1 MTILSERLDGRVVV
15 VTGGGSGIGLETCRA
30 AAHRGARV
38 AVVDQDAEVARA
50 VADEVGG
57 RGYQGDVTDKAD
69 VAAIADRIAADLGPV
84 DGLVTSAGISTGG
97 STEDISEELWDRV
110 YAVNV
115 KGTLFWMQAVIP
127 SMKARGAGS
136 IVTISSQLS
145 RAGGRGNAAY
155 ISSKGAILSLTYTAA
170 LELSETGIRINS
182 VLPGATDTPMFR
194 RSLGRAEDPDA
205 ARERS
210 RTRHAMQR
218 FGKPEEIAAAVVFL
232 LSDQAAFMTGVQLPV
247 DGGWLVA

>member
-1 MTILSERLDGRVVV
+1 MPVLSERLDGRVVV
-15 VTGGGSGIGLETCRA
+15 VTGGGSGIGLETCLA

-38 AVVDQDAEVARA
+38 AVVDGDEASARA
-50 VADEVGG
+50 VADRVGG
-57 RGYQGDVTDKAD
+57 SAFVGDVSDKAS
-69 VAAIADRIAADLGPV
+69 VTETAARIEAEIGPI

-97 STEDISEELWDRV
+97 STEEISEEFWDRV

-127 SMKARGAGS
+127 SMKARGGGS
-136 IVTISSQLS
+136 IVTVSSQLS

-155 ISSKGAILSLTYTAA
+155 ISSKGAVLSLTYTAA
-170 LELSETGIRINS
+170 LELSETGIRVNT
-182 VLPGATDTPMFR
+182 VLPGATDTPMFN
-194 RSLGRAEDPDA
+194 RSLGRAPDPDA

-218 FGKPEEIAAAVVFL
+218 FGKPEEIAAAIVFL
-232 LSDQAAFMTGVQLPV
+232 LSDQAGFMTGVQLPV